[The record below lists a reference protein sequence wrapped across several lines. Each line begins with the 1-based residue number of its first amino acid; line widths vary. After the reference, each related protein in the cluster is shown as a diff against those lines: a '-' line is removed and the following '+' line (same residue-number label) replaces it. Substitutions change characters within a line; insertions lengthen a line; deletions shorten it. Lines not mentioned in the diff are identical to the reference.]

1 MRRLLPVAFITPA
14 VLATSDTSVA
24 AADLR
29 FYVGTYTKKEGSKG
43 IYLFRLNS
51 ESGALTAGGL
61 VAETKNP
68 TFLALH
74 PNRRLLYS
82 VNETEGS
89 GGVSAYAIGA
99 DNRLAALNSKPS
111 RGAEACHLVVD
122 GTGKYVLVAN
132 YGGGSV
138 AALPIHDDGT
148 LGEATGFVQHTG
160 SGPNARRQE
169 RPHAHSIY
177 TQGGFVY
184 ACDLGTDQ
192 VLIYRLEAQK
202 GTLTPNDPRF
212 AKVPPGSGPR
222 HLAFHDG
229 FAYVINEMLNT
240 ITGFKHDATTGAL
253 EQVQEITTLPE
264 GFAGQNTTAEISV
277 HPNGRFLYGSNR
289 GHNSIAVFAI
299 GAGGRL
305 TFVEHTSTQGRGP
318 RNFALDLSGRW
329 LLAANQET
337 SNIVV
342 FKVDAASGRLTPAGQ
357 TAELGSPV
365 CVTFGP

>member
-1 MRRLLPVAFITPA
+1 M
-14 VLATSDTSVA
+14 
-24 AADLR
+24 
-29 FYVGTYTKKEGSKG
+29 GTYTKKGGSKG

-51 ESGALTAGGL
+51 ETGALTAGGL

-74 PNRRLLYS
+74 PNRRFLYS
-82 VNETEGS
+82 VNETGS

-99 DNRLAALNSKPS
+99 DDGLAPLNSKAS

-122 GTGKYVLVAN
+122 GAGKYVVVAN

-192 VLIYRLEAQK
+192 VLIYRLDAQK
-202 GTLTPNDPRF
+202 GTLTPNDPRI
-212 AKVPPGSGPR
+212 R
-222 HLAFHDG
+222 Q
-229 FAYVINEMLNT
+229 
-240 ITGFKHDATTGAL
+240 GA
-253 EQVQEITTLPE
+253 
-264 GFAGQNTTAEISV
+264 AG
-277 HPNGRFLYGSNR
+277 
-289 GHNSIAVFAI
+289 
-299 GAGGRL
+299 
-305 TFVEHTSTQGRGP
+305 
-318 RNFALDLSGRW
+318 
-329 LLAANQET
+329 
-337 SNIVV
+337 
-342 FKVDAASGRLTPAGQ
+342 
-357 TAELGSPV
+357 
-365 CVTFGP
+365 FGPAPSRFP